1 MRFAAQ
7 PEACRR
13 GGQGRRCFSLLAL
26 LFCLGDVGEASQPAS
41 ITSLISDTLT
51 LEIGLTKYNSK
62 PKQQQQQATGNKQ
75 PQPAP
80 TSNMMTITTT
90 SIRNAIVFGIGSLI
104 LAKALTTQSA
114 KIFLLTLAC
123 LIAAQAIMMA
133 DNDEKNQKDD
143 DDDDD
148 DVAAEEEMDLGV
160 IVEND
165 GGKSKKIEEDNTFK
179 MAKEDI
185 AESYVLVDDKQDK
198 KEKDSNGMILLKDSF
213 ADGKTMENGTTGGV
227 ADLTSAPGTGIAKK
241 GGGSGGSN
249 GSKSSSKIIADDSPK
264 IVEFVEQY
272 CDDLIDTA
280 VAEVLNEVIS
290 RVVDIG
296 GNQEEEEEQK

>member
-1 MRFAAQ
+1 
-7 PEACRR
+7 
-13 GGQGRRCFSLLAL
+13 
-26 LFCLGDVGEASQPAS
+26 
-41 ITSLISDTLT
+41 
-51 LEIGLTKYNSK
+51 
-62 PKQQQQQATGNKQ
+62 
-75 PQPAP
+75 
-80 TSNMMTITTT
+80 MMTITTT
-90 SIRNAIVFGIGSLI
+90 SIRNAIVCGIGSLI
-104 LAKALTTQSA
+104 LGKALTTQSA

-123 LIAAQAIMMA
+123 LIAAQAIVMA

-143 DDDDD
+143 DDDD
-148 DVAAEEEMDLGV
+148 VAAEEELDLGA
-160 IVEND
+160 IVDND

-227 ADLTSAPGTGIAKK
+227 ADLTTAAGTGIAKK
-241 GGGSGGSN
+241 GGGNGGSN
-249 GSKSSSKIIADDSPK
+249 DSKSSSKIIADDSPK

-272 CDDLIDTA
+272 CDDLIGTA
-280 VAEVLNEVIS
+280 VAEVLNEVVS

-296 GNQEEEEEQK
+296 GNQEDEEEQKQ